1 MPIILRILSYRN
13 EPVTRDIS
21 KQFDQFGGTI
31 GRAPD
36 SGLILDD
43 PSRSISRTHA
53 RIEFSNG
60 AYVLTDLGSN
70 PSLVNDRPAGSGK
83 RVVLNH
89 GDKLVIGDY
98 QLSVVVTP
106 ERGRP
111 DIQPLHMPAESAPA
125 PASATE
131 SGEIDPLLGADILK
145 VGSTYADAFS
155 SSNDDPLGINSFS
168 PLAIVPDAAQLAA
181 PQRREVPSRGSESDH
196 VAPQNQAYSFGGDSL
211 FSPSAPSYAPSTTF
225 SPSVPSFSQNSSA
238 SIPDD
243 YDPLADLLGPRVTKS
258 ASPPASSAIPT
269 RTPPAAAPAPV
280 AESEVIRALLRGLG
294 LPDLKVGLSAPEL
307 AELVGTLLR
316 QATEGTM
323 EVLAAR
329 AMTKRESRLEMTM
342 LSAQSNNPL
351 KFFPDASGALAQ
363 MLGNNAP
370 GYVPAA
376 KAIGDAFDDLK
387 AHELAVMAGMH
398 AALIGV
404 LERFDPNA
412 IERRLKVPTVMDKV
426 LASNRKAKMWD
437 RLVELYGEMTREADD
452 DFQRLFGEKFGVAYE
467 EQVRR
472 LRQARK

>member
-106 ERGRP
+106 ERGP
-111 DIQPLHMPAESAPA
+111 PNIQPLHRVIEPA
-125 PASATE
+125 PAQE
-131 SGEIDPLLGADILK
+131 SIELDPLLGADILK
-145 VGSTYADAFS
+145 VGSTYAGAS
-155 SSNDDPLGINSFS
+155 SISNDDPLGINSFS
-168 PLAIVPDAAQLAA
+168 PLAIVPDATPPGA
-181 PQRREVPSRGSESDH
+181 PQRREIPSRGSESDH
-196 VAPQNQAYSFGGDSL
+196 VPPQSQAFSFGGDSL
-211 FSPSAPSYAPSTTF
+211 FSPREPLYPPSTAFT
-225 SPSVPSFSQNSSA
+225 PSVASFSQSSSS

-243 YDPLADLLGPRVTKS
+243 YDPLADLLGPRVTK
-258 ASPPASSAIPT
+258 PALL
-269 RTPPAAAPAPV
+269 PAASVVPARLPPVV
-280 AESEVIRALLRGLG
+280 AESEVLQALLRGLG

-351 KFFPDASGALAQ
+351 KFYPDASGALAQ

-376 KAIGDAFDDLK
+376 KAMGDAFDDLK

-452 DFQRLFGEKFGVAYE
+452 DFQRLFGEKFGLAYE